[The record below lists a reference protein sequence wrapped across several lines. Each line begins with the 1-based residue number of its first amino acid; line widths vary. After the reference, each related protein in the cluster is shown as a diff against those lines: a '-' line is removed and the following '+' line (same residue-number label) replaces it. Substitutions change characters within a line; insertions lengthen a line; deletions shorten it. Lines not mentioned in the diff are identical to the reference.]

1 MTTIH
6 GFMKTTKSGERKQAS
21 IKTIP
26 LEYDGHGEDESS
38 PLKESHKKD
47 AVKIFKFLITSIPSG
62 TYQGLKRLIT
72 LYETDL
78 ATKVYTGKIHYSDK
92 QAIKTFLAEKSE

>member
-26 LEYDGHGEDESS
+26 VDTGELSAIV
-38 PLKESHKKD
+38 ESHKKD
-47 AVKIFKFLITSIPSG
+47 AVKIFKFLISDIPSG
-62 TYQGLKRLIT
+62 TYQGLKRLMT